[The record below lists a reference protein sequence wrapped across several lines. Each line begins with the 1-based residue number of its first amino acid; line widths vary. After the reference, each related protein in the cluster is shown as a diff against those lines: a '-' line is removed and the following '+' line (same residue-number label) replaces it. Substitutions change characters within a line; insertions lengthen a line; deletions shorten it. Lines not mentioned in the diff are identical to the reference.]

1 MPMSTEQSKLRTVCL
16 AAAAFIAA
24 LAMQSSGAGQSDPVE
39 PWSLGESVDVAPGE
53 LHISQRTDQM
63 IDGEVRIAASANGPV
78 TISFASTRDFSGTT
92 EIAIVLHPGG
102 KRLFGELDAEGDIL
116 RVEVIAGNGAVTAVS
131 DEEKRLLRSFLRT
144 LGKSFGD
151 TGRAAFA
158 RLVEFAI
165 AKAPEGVPLSLH
177 FRKVPVEPMQAAPGL
192 CVELGVTL
200 SYLLGEVPTTLIEQ
214 GLMEVWLMD
223 HGWTYDR
230 GRREICGL
238 GYTRLCGTIGRPY
251 RGRPGYVSILPL
263 LDAATAHDRRRRTR
277 MHGGNMPVGH
287 IRLYPGNPP
296 DAFCVGRCGPG
307 CFGSFGDYLGNSD
320 YTVTAEC
327 YAHDA
332 CIGEVGY
339 DTLIPTTGTDDACTD
354 EFINAAWG
362 YLNGTACNDAPAD
375 DVMGWWVVA
384 NEFMY
389 LSPDADG
396 GGRALQVWRDGRPQ
410 TVGRYFVN
418 GRRVLERYLAIR
430 REETAGTTF
439 YSGQIRTGRR
449 VWVSG
454 LQTSDNAAAQAF
466 DGWRT
471 RIHGRVYDS
480 KSHKPVARVS
490 VVLRGGRYD
499 PGERSTSTDATGRFV
514 FDQVHPYETYIV
526 ALSKRG
532 YDDQAQEASVSLF
545 DAGESYYLVKR
556 SAVEASFGG
565 TDRWKYRGTT
575 FELFQSGRLTGQ
587 GARILKESTSSPPA
601 PFRSVVATF
610 DRVEGDTLKFDY
622 EIRLSAANRSNAWE
636 TVEGKCF
643 VVYGMTVNHYRLQ
656 YFSVDAAGQI
666 QSYNLSSDTGVFS
679 VSVPVFAA
687 DPFGHDQILTPLYA
701 TVVYTVSW
709 SMSCDGAMTSD
720 SETWS
725 LQALDWTTW

>member
-1 MPMSTEQSKLRTVCL
+1 MSTEPLNFRKVFL
-16 AAAAFIAA
+16 AAAALVAA
-24 LAMQSSGAGQSDPVE
+24 LAMQPSGAGQSYPVE
-39 PWSLGESVDVAPGE
+39 PSSLGESVDVAPGE
-53 LHISQRTDQM
+53 LNISQRTDQT
-63 IDGEVRIAASANGPV
+63 IDGEVRIARSANGPA
-78 TISFASTRDFSGTT
+78 TISFSSKRDFSGAT
-92 EIAIVLHPGG
+92 EISIVLHPGG
-102 KRLFGELDAEGDIL
+102 KRLLGELDAEGDFL
-116 RVEVIAGNGAVTAVS
+116 RIEVLAGNGAVAAVS
-131 DEEKRLLRSFLRT
+131 DEEKLLLQSFLRT
-144 LGKSFGD
+144 LGDSLD
-151 TGRAAFA
+151 ETGRTAFA
-158 RLVEFAI
+158 RLVEFAL
-165 AKAPEGVPLSLH
+165 ARAPEGVPLSLH
-177 FRKVPVEPMQAAPGL
+177 FRKAPVEPMQAAPPL

-200 SYLLGEVPTTLIEQ
+200 SQLLGEVPTTLIEQ
-214 GLMEVWLMD
+214 GLMDVWLMD

-238 GYTRLCGTIGRPY
+238 SYTRLCGTVGRPY

-263 LDAATAHDRRRRTR
+263 LDAATVHDRRRRTR
-277 MHGGNMPVGH
+277 MHGGNMPIGH

-332 CIGEVGY
+332 CIGEVDY
-339 DTLIPTTGTDDACTD
+339 DTIIPTTGTDDACAD

-362 YLNGTACNDAPAD
+362 YLNGAACNDAPAD

-384 NEFMY
+384 NEFMH

-396 GGRALQVWRDGRPQ
+396 GGRALQVWRDGKPQ

-418 GRRVLERYLAIR
+418 GKRTLGRYLAIR

-439 YSGQIRTGRR
+439 YSGQIRTGRP
-449 VWVSG
+449 VSVAG
-454 LQTSDNAAAQAF
+454 QQTSDNAAAQAF

-480 KSHKPVARVS
+480 KSHKPLARVS
-490 VVLRGGRYD
+490 VVLKGGRYD
-499 PGERSTSTDATGRFV
+499 PGEKSTSTDAKGRFV
-514 FDQVHPYETYIV
+514 FDQVHPYETYIA
-526 ALSKRG
+526 ALSRRG

-556 SAVEASFGG
+556 SAVGAGFGG
-565 TDRWKYRGTT
+565 KDSWKYRGTT

-601 PFRSVVATF
+601 PFRSVQATF
-610 DRVEGDTLKFDY
+610 ERVEGDTLKFDY

-636 TVEGKCF
+636 AVEGDCF

-666 QSYNLSSDTGVFS
+666 QGYNLLSDTGVFS
-679 VSVPVFAA
+679 VSVPVFA
-687 DPFGHDQILTPLYA
+687 DPLAQILTPLYG
-701 TVVYTVSW
+701 TVAYTVSW
-709 SMSCDGAMTSD
+709 SKSCGGTITSD
-720 SETWS
+720 SETLS
-725 LQALDWTTW
+725 LQGLGWTLF